1 MVDIV
6 FPVIKGSFSDLKIAT
21 NLNNWTIEHMR
32 RVSNPSELNI
42 PKEIANEK
50 DIWTYEIPDD
60 VIAKL
65 VSENGQDS
73 NFRLHFKFVDDNS
86 NWFTAGEFAK
96 ISDDNNINNIL
107 VLLFEKGKVVSSEG
121 MEDGGIKVYNSDDAV
136 EGADPFIRVQRE
148 EVRTNQ
154 EASAQNDTVN
164 GVNDKLTGSKES
176 TPSSKVSTD
185 GRRTPRKKT
194 EPIVF
199 DTPKAETT
207 LFTVTKEI
215 GQPSFT
221 MPEGNVLETT
231 KEAVSQTLL
240 LPKVSEATK
249 GSVTTENK
257 DLDSDNNNSNDN
269 NGDVQPQQR
278 NENAELTLSQVE
290 EVDSNPDR
298 SGSEK
303 STSTSTSVSTPEA
316 DTTGTPD
323 VSIPTP
329 AHVAPGGYAADS
341 SGVYASSS
349 SDSNSPEVLT
359 AREEDELEEEGRKM
373 RERNQAISE
382 TTDSI
387 RYNTSLLSTI
397 LRFFSGFFGSWF
409 GILNRRRE
417 EAN

>member
-21 NLNNWTIEHMR
+21 NLNNWTIEHMHP
-32 RVSNPSELNI
+32 VPNPSELNI
-42 PKEIANEK
+42 PSGITSEK

-65 VSENGQDS
+65 VSENGKDS
-73 NFRLHFKFVDDNS
+73 SFRLHFKFVDDNS

-96 ISDDNNINNIL
+96 ISDDNNINNTL
-107 VLLFEKGKVVSSEG
+107 VLLFEKGKLVSSEA
-121 MEDGGIKVYNSDDAV
+121 MENGGIKVYNSDDVV
-136 EGADPFIRVQRE
+136 EEADPFIRVQKE
-148 EVRTNQ
+148 EA
-154 EASAQNDTVN
+154 EKNDTA
-164 GVNDKLTGSKES
+164 GGNDELAVSKE
-176 TPSSKVSTD
+176 PSLSPKVSTD

-199 DTPKAETT
+199 DTPKAETK

-240 LPKVSEATK
+240 LPKVNE
-249 GSVTTENK
+249 TTENK
-257 DLDSDNNNSNDN
+257 DNDNNN
-269 NGDVQPQQR
+269 DVQPKPR
-278 NENAELTLSQVE
+278 NENAKLTLSQVE

-298 SGSEK
+298 SGSEISKSK
-303 STSTSTSVSTPEA
+303 STSISASASAA
-316 DTTGTPD
+316 DVTGTPNI
-323 VSIPTP
+323 SIPTP
-329 AHVAPGGYAADS
+329 VHVAPGGYVADS
-341 SGVYASSS
+341 SGAYASS
-349 SDSNSPEVLT
+349 SDSNSPDLPKS
-359 AREEDELEEEGRKM
+359 RDDEQDVEGTKM
-373 RERNQAISE
+373 RERNQAVSE
-382 TTDSI
+382 ATDSL

-409 GILNRRRE
+409 GILNHRRE
-417 EAN
+417 ETD